1 MCNIF
6 QVFIEFVII
15 LLQLHVLVFKS
26 RGKEGGSLNP
36 PAKDQTHT
44 FCIGRQSLNLW
55 TTREVPP
62 NKPTFAGKIAFI
74 SEVHRSKF

>member
-1 MCNIF
+1 MGIIF
-6 QVFIEFVII
+6 KVFIEFVTI
-15 LLQLHVLVFKS
+15 LLQFYVLDFWLQGMWDLS
-26 RGKEGGSLNP
+26 S

-44 FCIGRQSLNLW
+44 FCIGRQSLNHR
-55 TTREVPP
+55 TTREVPQ